1 MATKSFSVSASF
13 SKGSSEWTEVSN
25 RGERRRLQ
33 NRIAQRRFRQK
44 AKENREKE
52 NRELENK
59 HHAGNIY
66 RTPSASYLKAN
77 YDVSGLPWGS
87 LNLDVVS
94 HSGHVHD
101 AQQGI
106 GLDTSISEPH
116 QTLCPDVPSL
126 APFSAPNILIGAS
139 CETGCRTSHNDYSLA
154 PPTLVEAVEE
164 PALGFAWP
172 HENSTDSAFL
182 PADGRKTGPFLALIR

>member
-1 MATKSFSVSASF
+1 MFT
-13 SKGSSEWTEVSN
+13 G
-25 RGERRRLQ
+25 
-33 NRIAQRRFRQK
+33 QK

-59 HHAGNIY
+59 QHAGNIY

-94 HSGHVHD
+94 HSGHVRD

-116 QTLCPDVPSL
+116 QILCPDVPSL
-126 APFSAPNILIGAS
+126 APFSAPNILIEAS
-139 CETGCRTSHNDYSLA
+139 CEAGCRTSHNGYSLA
-154 PPTLVEAVEE
+154 PPTLVEEVEE
-164 PALGFAWP
+164 PALESAWP

-182 PADGRKTGPFLALIR
+182 PADGECLTVLLTKLTGRKTGPFLSLIRYFHLLMLQCV